1 MSRTTDNFKVYQ
13 ASAGSGKTYTIVKEY
28 LKLCLKD
35 SASTNNFSRIL
46 AITFTNKAANE
57 MKEKIVQQLND
68 IIQSNPDLAPKGME
82 ADLIDELQLSR
93 ESLKANARLLFQ
105 HIIHDYSSFCVST
118 IDAFVQKLARSFA
131 KDLGLPS
138 KYNVS
143 IDKDEIADAITE
155 RIGEQIGSSDT
166 FLTKVIEDFGKM
178 NFDNGKSLRIDNS
191 LHDFVKT
198 LFSEESFQKHEKN
211 HFETQEQYEET
222 RKFLINNTEPFEAR
236 CQQFTKDFT
245 AFLDKN
251 GLFTDDFKGKS
262 RSSCLAAFKKLQ
274 HKEYSPVSDSLAKVL
289 AGKEDWFSSTLQQRI
304 GQAAINDLNREFQKL
319 YVAFFKEYQSQIG
332 SYLFY
337 KKQLGL
343 LSFYTLRSKI
353 MTEMDN
359 YIDEEQIVLISE
371 FNKRINQIMDDFSV
385 PFIYERIGERI
396 QHLFIDEFQDTSVLQ
411 WQNLMPLV
419 ENSLSNNNMNMIVG
433 DGKQSI
439 YRWRNGEVGQIVNLP
454 KIYDKPENS
463 PIFDNYENAF
473 CNSFDFH
480 ALNKNFR
487 SFKNIVE
494 FNNSFFDFSS
504 KYLPEES
511 RKVYVDQN
519 EYKQVSIKQQYQFQE
534 EGYVELELFEKD
546 KQSDEA
552 MLSRIKD
559 LIEDLIGKG
568 FRKSDITILVRT
580 NKTGILIADYLNGNG
595 IDIFSAESI
604 LVSTSE
610 KVQLI
615 ISTLDYLIHNDNSS
629 KIATLLYY
637 WNATHQQGFNGT
649 VDGMFD
655 KADNIAKGKI
665 DMEEVI
671 GLEPGT
677 FPSLLAKSYSL
688 YDLCSA
694 LMRLY
699 GFHAIGDAFL
709 NFLLDIVYKWQY
721 SDETGITSFLDYWDK
736 NKDNLS
742 VISSNT
748 DAVNIMTVHKSK
760 GLAFPVVI
768 YPFVE
773 DNIDNRKAHSIWI
786 TPEALGF
793 DPIPNIDK
801 VQFTITDDSAKWS
814 PQIQQIVE
822 QEHEKVRLD
831 NLNINYVA
839 FTRARQR
846 LYILSY
852 QTNNTDNS
860 PINAFLKEHPAQYG
874 DPDARKI
881 EDHADEEKLEE
892 IYQESTSCEW
902 FDKISIDPMPSMFW
916 ISKENKMQPVEWGEF
931 VHQALSEVQ
940 QANDIEHVLDPYFTS
955 GVIDQQT
962 ALMLQDLFEQM
973 VIHPMIHEAFSDQA
987 KIKNECEILS
997 HQYGIIRPDRYAELP
1012 DKIILLDYKTGA
1024 SSNEHHKQLKQY
1036 ESVLRQMVNKKI
1048 SSYLVYLSDT
1058 INVVPVSNTDQQLI
1072 INFQ

>member
-1 MSRTTDNFKVYQ
+1 MSRTNDNFKVYQ

-35 SASTNNFSRIL
+35 STSTNNFSRIL

-68 IIQSNPDLAPKGME
+68 IIQSNPDLVPKGME
-82 ADLIDELQLSR
+82 ADLLNELQLSR
-93 ESLKANARLLFQ
+93 ESLKANAKLLFQ

-155 RIGEQIGSSDT
+155 RIGEQIGTSDT

-191 LHDFVKT
+191 LHDFIIT
-198 LFSEESFQKHEKN
+198 LFSEGAFQKHEEN

-222 RKFLINNTEPFEAR
+222 RKFLIKKTEPFEAK
-236 CQQFTKDFT
+236 CQQFTKNFT

-251 GLFTDDFKGKS
+251 GLFTDDFKGRS

-274 HKEYSPVSDSLAKVL
+274 HKEYSPIVDSLAKVL
-289 AGKEDWFSSTLQQRI
+289 AGDDDWFSSTLQQRI
-304 GQAAINDLNREFQKL
+304 GQAALDDLDRQFQKV

-332 SYLFY
+332 AYLFY

-353 MTEMDN
+353 KAEMDN

-487 SFKNIVE
+487 SFRNIVE
-494 FNNSFFDFSS
+494 FNNSFFEFSS

-511 RKVYVDQN
+511 RKVYVDQD
-519 EYKQVSIKQQYQFQE
+519 EYKQVSIKQQCQFQE
-534 EGYVELELFEKD
+534 DGYVELELFEND
-546 KQSDEA
+546 KESDEA

-559 LIEDLIGKG
+559 LIEDLTEKG

-580 NKTGILIADYLNGNG
+580 NDIGVLIADYLNSNG
-595 IDIFSAESI
+595 IDIYSAESI
-604 LVSTSE
+604 LISTSD
-610 KVQLI
+610 KVRLI
-615 ISTLDYLIHNDNSS
+615 LSTLDYLIHSDNSS
-629 KIATLLYY
+629 KIASLLYY
-637 WNATHQQGFNGT
+637 WNVTHQQGFNGT

-655 KADNIAKGKI
+655 KADSIAKGKI
-665 DMEEVI
+665 TMEEVI

-694 LMRLY
+694 VIRLY
-699 GFHAIGDAFL
+699 GFHSIGDAFL

-721 SDETGITSFLDYWDK
+721 SDATGIASFLDYWDK

-742 VISSNT
+742 VISSNA

-768 YPFVE
+768 YPFVK
-773 DNIDNRKAHSIWI
+773 DDIDNRKAHSIWI

-793 DPIPNIDK
+793 EPIPNIDK

-814 PQIQQIVE
+814 PQIKQIVE

-852 QTNNTDNS
+852 QTKKTDSS

-874 DPDARKI
+874 DPDAHMV
-881 EDHADEEKLEE
+881 EDNADGETLEE
-892 IYQESTSCEW
+892 IYQESTSCNW

-916 ISKENKMQPVEWGEF
+916 ISKESKMQPVEWGEF

-940 QANDIEHVLDPYFTS
+940 QANDIEHVLDPYLTS

-1024 SSNEHHKQLKQY
+1024 PSNEHHKQLKQY

-1048 SSYLVYLSDT
+1048 SSYLVYLGDNF
-1058 INVVPVSNTDQQLI
+1058 NVVPVSNTNQQLI